1 VRILVLGSLIRDRA
15 SDSMAEILALRHEV
29 TIFPYSRAILPFNAG
44 PLVPLNGVYRMALRV
59 AKRSPS
65 YLADLQLLRWIEGK
79 RFDMVLILG
88 VSIVPPEVVKALVD
102 RTGALAIG
110 WFPDAI
116 VNIGDAAFVS
126 APYER
131 VFFKDK
137 VVTARFRDAF
147 ATDRYDFLAQG
158 FDPELHR
165 PVPDSLAPKDAAA
178 DVAIFGNSY
187 GFRAQMMGHLLE
199 QRDIKTIVYGT
210 MSWNVDP
217 RLKAVYRPPV
227 EGKAKSA
234 AMRVASIALNNVHYS
249 ELGGVNKRTFE
260 LGAMGAFQL
269 VDAPAVGDYF
279 EPGVECATFR
289 GPKDLVDQVRRW
301 LPLPAE
307 RAAIA
312 RRGLVRAFR
321 EHSYNHRLN
330 EMFERIPALRGE
342 PKLPVPVGP
351 PEPDGELE
359 LTGGPC
365 KKRLTVA
372 EVSLTG

>member
-1 VRILVLGSLIRDRA
+1 MRILVLGAGIRDRA
-15 SDSMAEILALRHEV
+15 ADSMAEILALRHEV
-29 TIFPYSRAILPFNAG
+29 TLFLYAKAILPFTKG
-44 PLVPLNGVYRMALRV
+44 RLTPLNSVYRLALKA

-65 YLADLQLLRWIEGK
+65 YLADRLLLRWARGK
-79 RFDMVLILG
+79 RFDMVLILPI
-88 VSIVPPEVVKALVD
+88 SLVPPDVVRALVD
-102 RTGALAIG
+102 ETGALAIG

-137 VVTARFRDAF
+137 IVAARFRDAF
-147 ATDRYDFLAQG
+147 ASDRYDFLAQG

-165 PVPDSLAPKDAAA
+165 PVPDSLAPAGAAA

-187 GFRAQMMGHLLE
+187 GYRAQMMGELLE
-199 QRDIKTIVYGT
+199 QRDIRTVVYGT
-210 MSWNVDP
+210 MSWDVDP

-227 EGKAKSA
+227 EGKPKSA

-249 ELGGVNKRTFE
+249 EIGGVNKRTFE

-269 VDAPAVGDYF
+269 TDANAIADYF

-289 GPKDLVDQVRRW
+289 GPHDLVEKVRHW
-301 LPLPAE
+301 LAHPAE

-312 RRGLVRAFR
+312 QRGLVRAFR
-321 EHSYNHRLN
+321 EHAYNHRLN
-330 EMFERIPALRGE
+330 EMFDKVPALRGV
-342 PKLPVPVGP
+342 PRVPVPVGP
-351 PEPDGELE
+351 PAPEAALALE
-359 LTGGPC
+359 GGPGER
-365 KKRLTVA
+365 RLTVA
-372 EVSLTG
+372 P

>member
-1 VRILVLGSLIRDRA
+1 
-15 SDSMAEILALRHEV
+15 
-29 TIFPYSRAILPFNAG
+29 
-44 PLVPLNGVYRMALRV
+44 
-59 AKRSPS
+59 
-65 YLADLQLLRWIEGK
+65 
-79 RFDMVLILG
+79 
-88 VSIVPPEVVKALVD
+88 
-102 RTGALAIG
+102 
-110 WFPDAI
+110 
-116 VNIGDAAFVS
+116 
-126 APYER
+126 
-131 VFFKDK
+131 
-137 VVTARFRDAF
+137 
-147 ATDRYDFLAQG
+147 
-158 FDPELHR
+158 
-165 PVPDSLAPKDAAA
+165 
-178 DVAIFGNSY
+178 
-187 GFRAQMMGHLLE
+187 
-199 QRDIKTIVYGT
+199 

-372 EVSLTG
+372 EVSLPG